1 MKQLGIM
8 VCVFAVLSSSRLAA
22 EEWLGLDQELPALVG
37 IDLGRD
43 EEEDSTA
50 AFMLALPL
58 GDSAGYYGYYS
69 NTELSDGGQEFDS
82 LALATTVWFQLS
94 QLVDLELG
102 HFFEGNDGELEKE
115 TLGIALGL
123 SQGNWNF
130 RVQLDEGELLIFTRD
145 DVTDFLDRFIP
156 DRFDSDVSGY
166 GLTLGWQADPWYW
179 QASYQR
185 FDYETDLTPLDSSRF
200 AQFIVKS
207 SALAQSS
214 LLISESTSLLVGHAD
229 YDNDYSILIYQDQS
243 AIDQSRAE
251 TLALS
256 WQHWANPRFG
266 YLLVASMPVPADSV
280 GLTLG
285 LRWVL

>member
-1 MKQLGIM
+1 MKRIGIL

-37 IDLGRD
+37 IDLGRN

-69 NTELSDGGQEFDS
+69 NTELSDAAQEFDS
-82 LALATTVWFQLS
+82 LALATTIWFQLS

-145 DVTDFLDRFIP
+145 DVTDFLGGFIP

-166 GLTLGWQADPWYW
+166 SLTLGWQADPWYW

-185 FDYETDLTPLDSSRF
+185 FDYETDLTPLDRSRF

-207 SALAQSS
+207 SVLAQSS
-214 LLISESTSLLVGHAD
+214 LLISESTSFLVGHAD
-229 YDNDYSILIYQDQS
+229 FDNDYSILMYQDQS
-243 AIDQSRAE
+243 AIDQDRAE

-256 WQHWANPRFG
+256 WQHWANPGFG
-266 YLLVASMPVPADSV
+266 YLLVASMPVPADSI

>member
-8 VCVFAVLSSSRLAA
+8 VCVIAVLSSSRLAA
-22 EEWLGLDQELPALVG
+22 EEWLGLEQEPPVLVG
-37 IDLGRD
+37 IELGRD
-43 EEEDSTA
+43 EEEDSTG
-50 AFMLALPL
+50 AFMLGLPL
-58 GDSAGYYGYYS
+58 GNSAGYYGYYS
-69 NTELSDGGQEFDS
+69 NTQLSDAGQEFDS

-94 QLVDLELG
+94 ELVDIELL

-123 SQGNWNF
+123 SQGNWDF
-130 RVQLDEGELLIFTRD
+130 RLQLDDGELLIFTRD
-145 DVTDFLDRFIP
+145 DVTDFLSAFIP
-156 DRFDSDVSGY
+156 DRFDSDISGY

-185 FDYETDLTPLDSSRF
+185 FDYESDLSPLDRSRF
-200 AQFIVKS
+200 AQFVVKS

-214 LLISESTSLLVGHAD
+214 LLISESTSLLVGHTD

-243 AIDQSRAE
+243 AIDRSRAE

-256 WQHWANPRFG
+256 WQHWTNLRFG
-266 YLLVASMPVPADSV
+266 YLLVASMPVPADNI

>member
-22 EEWLGLDQELPALVG
+22 EEWLGLEQELPALVG

-43 EEEDSTA
+43 QEEDTTA
-50 AFMLALPL
+50 AFMLALPV

-69 NTELSDGGQEFDS
+69 NTQLSDAGQEFDS
-82 LALATTVWFQLS
+82 LVLASTIWFQLS
-94 QLVDLELG
+94 ELVDIELQ
-102 HFFEGNDGELEKE
+102 HFFEGNEDELEKE

-123 SQGNWNF
+123 SLGNWDF
-130 RVQLDEGELLIFTRD
+130 RVQLDDGELLIFTRD
-145 DVTDFLDRFIP
+145 DVTDFLGGFIP

-185 FDYETDLTPLDSSRF
+185 FDYDRDITPLDRSRF

-214 LLISESTSLLVGHAD
+214 LLISESSSLLIGHTD

-256 WQHWANPRFG
+256 WQHWTNLRFG
-266 YLLVASMPVPADSV
+266 YLLVASMPVPADSF

>member
-1 MKQLGIM
+1 M

-69 NTELSDGGQEFDS
+69 NTELSDAGQEFDS
-82 LALATTVWFQLS
+82 LALVTTIWFQLS
-94 QLVDLELG
+94 KLVDLELG

-130 RVQLDEGELLIFTRD
+130 RVQLDDGELLIFTRD
-145 DVTDFLDRFIP
+145 EVTDFLGGFIP

-166 GLTLGWQADPWYW
+166 SLTLGWQADSWYW
-179 QASYQR
+179 QASHQG

-214 LLISESTSLLVGHAD
+214 LLISESTSFLVGHAD

-243 AIDQSRAE
+243 AIDQGRAE

-266 YLLVASMPVPADSV
+266 YLLVASMPVPADSI

>member
-8 VCVFAVLSSSRLAA
+8 VCVIAVLSSSRLAA
-22 EEWLGLDQELPALVG
+22 EEWLGLEQEQPALVG
-37 IDLGRD
+37 LDLGQD
-43 EEEDSTA
+43 GEEDLTGA
-50 AFMLALPL
+50 VMLGLPIS
-58 GDSAGYYGYYS
+58 DSAGYYGYYS
-69 NTELSDGGQEFDS
+69 NTQLSDAGQEFNN
-82 LALATTVWFQLS
+82 LALATTIWFQLAE
-94 QLVDLELG
+94 LVDIELL

-123 SQGNWNF
+123 SQGNWDF
-130 RVQLDEGELLIFTRD
+130 RVQLDDGELLIFTRD
-145 DVTDFLDRFIP
+145 DTDFLSAFIP

-179 QASYQR
+179 RANYQR
-185 FDYETDLTPLDSSRF
+185 FDYENDLTPLDRSRF

-214 LLISESTSLLVGHAD
+214 LLISESTSLLVGHTD
-229 YDNDYSILIYQDQS
+229 YDNDYSILLYQDQS
-243 AIDQSRAE
+243 AIDRSRAE

-256 WQHWANPRFG
+256 WQHWTNLRFG
-266 YLLVASMPVPADSV
+266 YLLVASVPVPADSI